1 MAVTYGAKS
10 DAAERERW
18 PERPPKKLTALS
30 FSADMTLILSCDEIR
45 EKQSPSSIKPLPLSI
60 SRGLISW
67 DANVFVVLACH
78 YLVGTRWVQSTIKL
92 LDCPRS
98 LSSAAV
104 GTSQQHQNF
113 KNCWTPR
120 IKSRMAGWEAQTQTL
135 CPMPFPRRCQCLNAF
150 ILLELRQCRLVN
162 TVA

>member
-10 DAAERERW
+10 DTAVIESW

-67 DANVFVVLACH
+67 DANVFCSTRFPLTS
-78 YLVGTRWVQSTIKL
+78 TRWVRSTIEP
-92 LDCPRS
+92 LDCSHS
-98 LSSAAV
+98 LSIAALDK
-104 GTSQQHQNF
+104 SQQHQNW
-113 KNCWTPR
+113 KKSGMPG
-120 IKSRMAGWEAQTQTL
+120 IKPRMAGLEARTL
-135 CPMPFPRRCQCLNAF
+135 PLCYAIPPEMPMFKCLNPAWV
-150 ILLELRQCRLVN
+150 E
-162 TVA
+162 TVSGG

>member
-67 DANVFVVLACH
+67 DANVFVELACH

-113 KNCWTPR
+113 KKLLN
-120 IKSRMAGWEAQTQTL
+120 AENQTQDGWVRSANANFMSNAIPPEM
-135 CPMPFPRRCQCLNAF
+135 PMFKCFYPAWV
-150 ILLELRQCRLVN
+150 E
-162 TVA
+162 TVSGG